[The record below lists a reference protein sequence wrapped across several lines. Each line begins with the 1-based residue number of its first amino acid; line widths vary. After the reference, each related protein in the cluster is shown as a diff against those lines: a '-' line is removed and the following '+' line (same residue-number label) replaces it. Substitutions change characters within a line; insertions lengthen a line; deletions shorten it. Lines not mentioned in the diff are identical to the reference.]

1 MQYLCP
7 NCGSS
12 DYLSKHSIGRKFTEL
27 PYSNVNSE
35 IQCAKCFID
44 IPSNLCENINFNDIN
59 LVKKTWFEEYK
70 PVHLKHAPKC
80 SKCSRVYWEIEKFFS
95 EKKIESKDIFYQT
108 YNPKKGTGNLIC
120 KICDP
125 TAFK

>member
-7 NCGSS
+7 NCGSN
-12 DYLSKHSIGRKFTEL
+12 DYLSKHSIGKKFTEP
-27 PYSNVNSE
+27 PYSNVYFE

-44 IPSNLCENINFNDIN
+44 IPNNLSENINPKDAN
-59 LVKKTWFEEYK
+59 LVKKAWYEEYK
-70 PVHLKHAPKC
+70 PAHLKHAPRC
-80 SKCSRVYWEIEKFFS
+80 SKCSRFYWEIEKYCS
-95 EKKIESKDIFYQT
+95 ENKIDSKDIFYQT
-108 YNPKKGTGNLIC
+108 YNPQIGAGNLVC